1 MTQKHIW
8 LAVFQ
13 ATVPAAFPTKT
24 IKYAKYRITMFS
36 ISCHIRPLTHALLN
50 TVVDQ
55 NGSILMYFDKPEKI
69 KDLTESKHFLRQ
81 ITPQNKRYYFWEK
94 KNFGVRCTL
103 IATR

>member
-1 MTQKHIW
+1 
-8 LAVFQ
+8 
-13 ATVPAAFPTKT
+13 
-24 IKYAKYRITMFS
+24 MFS